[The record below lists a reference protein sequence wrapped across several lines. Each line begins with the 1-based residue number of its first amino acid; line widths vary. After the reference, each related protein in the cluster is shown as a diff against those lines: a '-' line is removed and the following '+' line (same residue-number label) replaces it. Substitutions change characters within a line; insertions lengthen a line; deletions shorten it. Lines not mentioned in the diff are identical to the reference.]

1 MKPDTND
8 EEPPQIRQ
16 PNAYPFDWDFVDR
29 RLARIYTR
37 AKKEHWDPEEI
48 DWDSVNPA
56 DYDELQKTAMAYWW
70 AELANFENN
79 AAASFAKALVH
90 VTVNHY
96 DNATQ
101 KVTATIVMDECR
113 HDETCMRGCNRLCPK
128 FLKGW
133 KPRNALEA
141 KALRNIRWIYY
152 NGGRYWEG
160 YTRSYDKYRFP
171 LIFTSFMMGEACAS
185 KLFNEMAG
193 KTDHPAFREAFK
205 HLAMD
210 ESRHLAY
217 TWFVLEDAIPTLTE
231 EEIMLIPKRLRHGF
245 VYLSMIL
252 FEPPAEFWE
261 LPADFM
267 DVHRKMEDTAAQ
279 AGLGVLSLEEKRA
292 AWRSTILEVKRKI
305 GKYGLPF
312 PELPE
317 IDVTGT

>member
-1 MKPDTND
+1 
-8 EEPPQIRQ
+8 
-16 PNAYPFDWDFVDR
+16 
-29 RLARIYTR
+29 
-37 AKKEHWDPEEI
+37 
-48 DWDSVNPA
+48 
-56 DYDELQKTAMAYWW
+56 
-70 AELANFENN
+70 
-79 AAASFAKALVH
+79 
-90 VTVNHY
+90 
-96 DNATQ
+96 
-101 KVTATIVMDECR
+101 
-113 HDETCMRGCNRLCPK
+113 
-128 FLKGW
+128 
-133 KPRNALEA
+133 
-141 KALRNIRWIYY
+141 
-152 NGGRYWEG
+152 
-160 YTRSYDKYRFP
+160 
-171 LIFTSFMMGEACAS
+171 MMGEACAS

-267 DVHRKMEDTAAQ
+267 DVHRKMEDIAAQ